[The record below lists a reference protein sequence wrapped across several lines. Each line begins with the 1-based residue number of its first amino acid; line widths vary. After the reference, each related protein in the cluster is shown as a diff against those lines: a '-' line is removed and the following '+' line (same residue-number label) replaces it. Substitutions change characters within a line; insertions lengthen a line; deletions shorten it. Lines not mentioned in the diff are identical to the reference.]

1 MVFACFLTWF
11 SGHTMQKIASFLTIL
26 YRKQASFRHTIQ
38 KTCKFSD
45 ILCYT
50 VFSIIP
56 RCSAITRLA
65 KAPDLENF
73 CLQLYKKKFL
83 EISLEVRRDSNPGPQ
98 IHRYGALDRSA
109 ILTADERASCRS
121 FYLSRAR
128 SSIQTLFNMPG
139 RGKGGK

>member
-1 MVFACFLTWF
+1 
-11 SGHTMQKIASFLTIL
+11 MQKIASFLTIL

-73 CLQLYKKKFL
+73 CLQLYKKKLQMSL
-83 EISLEVRRDSNPGPQ
+83 EIRRDSN
-98 IHRYGALDRSA
+98 HRPAACETDALDR
-109 ILTADERASCRS
+109 TATDAVN
-121 FYLSRAR
+121 
-128 SSIQTLFNMPG
+128 QTDQVPPL
-139 RGKGGK
+139 